1 MKLEKSTRDGKKY
14 MVKYDGATIH
24 FGQLGASDYT
34 INKNPKR
41 KQAYI
46 SRHQKR
52 ENWTKSGIKTAGFWS
67 RWILWNQPISPSANM
82 KLVMNKFHL

>member
-41 KQAYI
+41 KTSLY
-46 SRHQKR
+46 
-52 ENWTKSGIKTAGFWS
+52 F
-67 RWILWNQPISPSANM
+67 
-82 KLVMNKFHL
+82 